1 MPVLATKA
9 LVKAAES
16 GDPLNL
22 PACLGTVQSRGGV
35 FRRGHLVL
43 IGGIPNSGKSAFAE
57 WLAEE
62 VKAPAI
68 YFSADQDPWTT
79 TTRLASII
87 TGDDKDTVG
96 GAFSS
101 GNGAYYAGALSKSRI
116 SFCFDSNPTLAD
128 LGLELDAYVETWDEY
143 PEVIVVDTLRNI
155 SDSDSDKAGD
165 LFIMKELHGLA
176 RRTKACVVV
185 LAHLSMSGL
194 KEGEA
199 VRPRARSTLINKID
213 EMPDMILTVAY
224 DPDDLSF
231 WIAVVKT
238 REGKSDPD
246 AKHPIKISANF
257 DNMQFGVLATGPSW
271 GQER

>member
-1 MPVLATKA
+1 MPVVAFKA
-9 LVKAAES
+9 LSKAAET
-16 GDPLNL
+16 GDPLPL
-22 PACLGTVQSRGGV
+22 PGFMSEIERRGGRW
-35 FRRGHLVL
+35 RRGQLSM
-43 IGGIPNSGKSAFAE
+43 IAGASGSGKSA
-57 WLAEE
+57 LAES
-62 VKAPAI
+62 VAALTNVPSL
-68 YFSADQDPWTT
+68 YFSADQDAWTT

-101 GNGAYYAGALSKSRI
+101 GNGAYYGGALAKSRI

-128 LGLELDAYVETWDEY
+128 IGLELDAYVETWDEY

-176 RRTKACVVV
+176 RRTKACVIV

-231 WIAVVKT
+231 WLAVVKT

-246 AKHPIKISANF
+246 AKHPIKISADF
-257 DNMQFGVLATGPSW
+257 DNMQFGFAATGPSW
-271 GQER
+271 GH